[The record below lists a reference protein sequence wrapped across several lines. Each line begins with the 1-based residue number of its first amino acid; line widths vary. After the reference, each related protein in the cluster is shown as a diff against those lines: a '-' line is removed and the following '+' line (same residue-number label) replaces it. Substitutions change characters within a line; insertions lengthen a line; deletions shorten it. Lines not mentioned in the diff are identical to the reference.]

1 MNNLLQTHADDK
13 KKKLVDTVY
22 KRFQLSQS
30 NLKDKKAIWEK
41 CYKQYRA
48 HSDGEGQLGEP
59 DIKIAFIFGVVE
71 KIVSKLI
78 SPFAGKLPINIKPKQ
93 ADQEK
98 QAENYYTVAKDF
110 HNSPKRLID
119 YTNAT
124 RERVITGSCWESEE
138 WQNIYTTGTRWVQ
151 NKVTEAIDVNL
162 PTIAKPLNSAI
173 NGASKLLRD
182 TEVAK
187 WVEDKYD
194 FPVKVGYSLTYPSI
208 FTVFPQPGVL
218 KVEDL
223 KWIIEEEPFV
233 AIEDLRAAKYKD
245 ENGEFHD
252 VYDLSFFD
260 NLKKDIG
267 EDSIIIPASMDS
279 ESDMEDFKQQ
289 YADISDEDYSEGG
302 VDGVY
307 LLTMKMDNEIYVV
320 ANNQIIQ
327 HIEAPYHKPGI
338 KMRLR
343 VYTPDPHSLYGLG
356 AVEPVSPMLEE
367 LDDVHNLSMANWVRI
382 INKMVAYDESAVL
395 YPDDFNPRAGG
406 KIRIK
411 PGTDLSR
418 AMMPIEQANVTG
430 DMITTESNLRGL
442 IETILSVTDFAP
454 GSMGT
459 KPYHETKGGLME
471 IKKSY
476 AQRFAT
482 ILLIDQAETMKQMES
497 MYWFYEQFMF
507 DEVTIDGNLGAVNY
521 SREDIDTDG
530 NGFLYVA
537 SSDPSLGDTAVQ
549 RNQAMILLRETIN
562 YEKERITMGKLH
574 WKEGNASRVF
584 EDVLLAFKQGDT
596 DEYLV
601 NSDETESPENEF
613 KFMIQGIPVEVS
625 PKENLTKHYLEHQK
639 QMKRIETGQEQYDPE
654 VVAALQGHIVE
665 TQDVTAFVLQN
676 PEQFVDDGIK
686 NEVRAGS
693 NDIIETTNV
702 EGQI

>member
-1 MNNLLQTHADDK
+1 LNNLLQTHDDDN

-208 FTVFPQPGVL
+208 FKVFPQPGVL

-279 ESDMEDFKQQ
+279 ESDMEDFKKQ

-327 HIEAPYHKPGI
+327 HIEAPYHKRQTLI
-338 KMRLR
+338 
-343 VYTPDPHSLYGLG
+343 HC
-356 AVEPVSPMLEE
+356 
-367 LDDVHNLSMANWVRI
+367 
-382 INKMVAYDESAVL
+382 
-395 YPDDFNPRAGG
+395 
-406 KIRIK
+406 
-411 PGTDLSR
+411 TDL
-418 AMMPIEQANVTG
+418 
-430 DMITTESNLRGL
+430 
-442 IETILSVTDFAP
+442 
-454 GSMGT
+454 
-459 KPYHETKGGLME
+459 
-471 IKKSY
+471 
-476 AQRFAT
+476 
-482 ILLIDQAETMKQMES
+482 
-497 MYWFYEQFMF
+497 
-507 DEVTIDGNLGAVNY
+507 
-521 SREDIDTDG
+521 
-530 NGFLYVA
+530 
-537 SSDPSLGDTAVQ
+537 
-549 RNQAMILLRETIN
+549 
-562 YEKERITMGKLH
+562 
-574 WKEGNASRVF
+574 
-584 EDVLLAFKQGDT
+584 
-596 DEYLV
+596 
-601 NSDETESPENEF
+601 
-613 KFMIQGIPVEVS
+613 
-625 PKENLTKHYLEHQK
+625 
-639 QMKRIETGQEQYDPE
+639 GQ
-654 VVAALQGHIVE
+654 
-665 TQDVTAFVLQN
+665 
-676 PEQFVDDGIK
+676 
-686 NEVRAGS
+686 
-693 NDIIETTNV
+693 
-702 EGQI
+702 